1 MTIAPEEMLLRQILD
16 LAAMTGWRAFHV
28 SNSTRE
34 IVRKSG
40 ARVRVRNV
48 NPQGVGFPDLVL
60 VSAKQKRIVFAELKR
75 DLGPRGGASD
85 HQQPTLEQEAW
96 LADLSAV
103 AEASALMNYTPISVH
118 VWRPK
123 DYAAVLAT
131 LAQEPTDETRGTR

>member
-34 IVRKSG
+34 ITRKSG

-60 VSAKQKRIVFAELKR
+60 VHPKQKRTLYRELKDDGKYPTPEQR
-75 DLGPRGGASD
+75 AWMDDLIAAGND
-85 HQQPTLEQEAW
+85 
-96 LADLSAV
+96 V
-103 AEASALMNYTPISVH
+103 AI
-118 VWRPK
+118 WKPK
-123 DYAAVLAT
+123 DWSAILAT
-131 LAQEPTDETRGTR
+131 LAQEERG